1 MPAPKKKTAAARGA
15 GKTAPAG
22 RASAPR
28 SASKKSASRATA
40 SDKSGARKPSAK
52 KSASKKTA
60 ALKSPTRGIE
70 KKQGGGRSR
79 GRAREAHSSDL
90 AGAIG
95 RKLADV
101 SPQAPTAEDRAFAEK
116 IRRESV
122 ERRKFVDEVIAFFDE
137 KKAEELLAI
146 DLERVNPYFSI
157 FVIATVGSSVQLK
170 SIVREFMRRFSAAI
184 PNGVTLRPEDY
195 ESGWVV
201 LDLID
206 VIVHVFLPE
215 QRKYYNLERLW
226 GDGELI
232 VDKRK
237 SAD

>member
-15 GKTAPAG
+15 KKTSAAG
-22 RASAPR
+22 RASPSRPAAKKA
-28 SASKKSASRATA
+28 ASKKA
-40 SDKSGARKPSAK
+40 PAK
-52 KSASKKTA
+52 KPTGKKTA
-60 ALKSPTRGIE
+60 TGAGKTSAASADKKRAGGARAPTG
-70 KKQGGGRSR
+70 SR
-79 GRAREAHSSDL
+79 RTREAHSSDL

-95 RKLADV
+95 RKLANV
-101 SPQAPTAEDRAFAEK
+101 SPQPPTAEDRAFAEK

-122 ERRKFVDEVIAFFDE
+122 ERRKFVDEVITFFDE

-170 SIVREFMRRFSAAI
+170 SIVREFMRRFSAVI

-195 ESGWVV
+195 DSGWVV

-237 SAD
+237 TTD

>member
-15 GKTAPAG
+15 KKTSAAAG
-22 RASAPR
+22 ASAAR
-28 SASKKSASRATA
+28 SASKKPATKKA
-40 SDKSGARKPSAK
+40 SAK
-52 KSASKKTA
+52 KPTGKKTSA
-60 ALKSPTRGIE
+60 ASADKKRVGGAGGARG
-70 KKQGGGRSR
+70 KPGSR
-79 GRAREAHSSDL
+79 AGREAHSSDL

-95 RKLADV
+95 RKLANV
-101 SPQAPTAEDRAFAEK
+101 SPQPPTAEDRAFAEK
-116 IRRESV
+116 VRRESV

-195 ESGWVV
+195 DSGWVV

-237 SAD
+237 STD

>member
-15 GKTAPAG
+15 KKTTAAG
-22 RASAPR
+22 GASASR
-28 SASKKSASRATA
+28 TASKKPA
-40 SDKSGARKPSAK
+40 AK
-52 KSASKKTA
+52 KAPVKKPTGKKTA
-60 ALKSPTRGIE
+60 SAGGAAKASAAHGDRKRSGGARG
-70 KKQGGGRSR
+70 KPGSR
-79 GRAREAHSSDL
+79 AGREAHSSDL
-90 AGAIG
+90 AGAIS
-95 RKLADV
+95 RKLANV
-101 SPQAPTAEDRAFAEK
+101 SPEPPTAEDRAFQEK

-195 ESGWVV
+195 DSGWVV

-237 SAD
+237 STD

>member
-15 GKTAPAG
+15 
-22 RASAPR
+22 
-28 SASKKSASRATA
+28 
-40 SDKSGARKPSAK
+40 K
-52 KSASKKTA
+52 KSASKKA
-60 ALKSPTRGIE
+60 PAKKPTGKAPGVKKTGVRAQTGSRKTRE
-70 KKQGGGRSR
+70 K
-79 GRAREAHSSDL
+79 HSSDL

-95 RKLADV
+95 RKLANV
-101 SPQAPTAEDRAFAEK
+101 SPQPPTAEDRAFAEK

-122 ERRKFVDEVIAFFDE
+122 ERRKFVDEVITFFDE

-195 ESGWVV
+195 DSGWVV

-232 VDKRK
+232 IDKRK
-237 SAD
+237 TTD